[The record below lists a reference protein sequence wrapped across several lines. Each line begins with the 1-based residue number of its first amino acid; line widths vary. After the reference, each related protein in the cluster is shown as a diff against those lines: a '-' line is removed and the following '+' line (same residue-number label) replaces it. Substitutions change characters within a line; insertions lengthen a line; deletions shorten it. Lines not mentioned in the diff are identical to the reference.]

1 LHALGF
7 QAEQGGIREERLSE
21 PADPVRAPVHDPVRL
36 LETAGMEVA
45 GDGDVLASEDLL
57 HVDGARKSREVRF
70 EIGQGLLETR
80 ARVELGELRRSTEL
94 PPRLETRVASPQVRE
109 PIEEAQVE
117 RVEEVD
123 VARYERRTSS
133 LNEPS
138 TGLNRKVAK
147 K

>member
-1 LHALGF
+1 
-7 QAEQGGIREERLSE
+7 
-21 PADPVRAPVHDPVRL
+21 
-36 LETAGMEVA
+36 MEVA